1 MINIIG
7 ILIYRIFRDQRKRT
21 VKIAHAIIMIVALL
35 SAVIALIAVFDS
47 HNLVDPPTANLYT
60 IHSWVGISAV
70 ALFAFQVT
78 RIRLL
83 PLIYQSYKKG
93 LIIML
98 DLTSFY
104 NYSGWQVVWPFF
116 FLGLQS
122 ISNQRTCLFIFS
134 SVSSSLHY
142 LVHHV

>member
-1 MINIIG
+1 
-7 ILIYRIFRDQRKRT
+7 
-21 VKIAHAIIMIVALL
+21 MIVALL

-104 NYSGWQVVWPFF
+104 NYSGWQVV
-116 FLGLQS
+116 
-122 ISNQRTCLFIFS
+122 
-134 SVSSSLHY
+134 
-142 LVHHV
+142 